1 MTTPAARTRL
11 ALDRLDDRVVP
22 STVTSTTSARPLDF
36 TAAGTLTTT
45 DPVAGG
51 TPVATTNTVTVTGQ
65 LLYSSNTAGTSGT
78 VTVAGSG
85 SGDGLAVPLPPPPGS
100 SPSATIKTTSVSFAQ
115 VLQAELEFEDAGGT
129 VNVTQPLAG
138 GAVYYTPSNGSGNR
152 PLGPLDGAGSFDVAD
167 YSLHADFTGTGGTT
181 AELTVTLADT
191 TITPTDL
198 AFETSSA
205 AKASDNTIGA
215 DFTVGVT
222 GKMMSAASHTAAS
235 ARVTAVWSDGAG
247 RTQAADLDVPLYWN
261 TGRVVV
267 SARGLTAPTWA
278 TTLTVKLDAAGAVAE
293 ADEANNSW
301 TVNLSALAT
310 SPPPV
315 DPTVPPPSV
324 PPPPVSPP
332 PPPVVGPPSTD
343 PAGFS
348 VSPGIGKSFVDWRD
362 DTGRV
367 LRTAVAFDGFEGE
380 VWVAVGD
387 VNGDDVLDV
396 ALAAGKGGGP
406 RVRVLDGAT
415 GAELANVIAYEDDF
429 RGGVNVAVGD
439 LDGDGRDELIV
450 GTGEGGGPRVR
461 VFDGVGGMLRY
472 EFMAYEESARGGV
485 TVAAADLDG
494 DGTAEVITG
503 SGVGGG
509 PVLAVFAGPTGAE
522 LQRVLAGSEDDRGGA
537 RVRAVKDD
545 AAGYFIVT
553 GESDETGA
561 LKRFRQQLVPGE
573 GYLIDMM
580 DPPVYP
586 TDVFG
591 GIV

>member
-415 GAELANVIAYEDDF
+415 GSELANIIAYEDDF

-472 EFMAYEESARGGV
+472 EFLAYEETARGGV

-509 PVLAVFAGPTGAE
+509 PVLGVFAGPTGAE
-522 LQRVLAGSEDDRGGA
+522 LQRVMAGSEDDRGGA